1 MTLRPLLML
10 GLCASTARAQHDMSR
25 MGTPAS
31 APVIDVNGSRL
42 ASGTSWLPDS
52 AAVPMFDWSARTWT
66 FMAHG
71 KAFGTFDRQWTLHGD
86 SRAALLDWEM
96 ASAMRS
102 VGRGALRV
110 AVMTSLESLFLPDTG
125 YPQLL
130 QSGETFRGRRVANTQ
145 HPHDLIGELS
155 TSYDYPLMSGLAV
168 SFYAAAVGEPALGPV
183 AYQHRQSSTD
193 DPFAPLGHHWQDAT
207 HASHG
212 VATLGFYT
220 RWLKVEGSTFN
231 AREPDENRLDVDYHG
246 ARLDSYSGRATVAL
260 HGKVVASAWAGF
272 LEGDDPL
279 APTIGMQRYGLSVLT
294 DTRGIR
300 GGRFSTA
307 VIWGLNNHH
316 HDERLHDH
324 DDAAVQMTHHLASS
338 VLAEATLGVG
348 ARTRVFTRLEQV
360 QKMADDLAFLGG
372 NLMET
377 FNVRA
382 ASLGAAHDFTTARHL
397 AFGVGGRL
405 TFNFLPET
413 LRYTY
418 TTTHPAGFALYLT
431 IAPRR
436 P

>member
-1 MTLRPLLML
+1 MTLRFLSIL
-10 GLCASTARAQHDMSR
+10 GLCVATAQAQHDMSHMR
-25 MGTPAS
+25 AAVPS
-31 APVIDVNGSRL
+31 VIEINASRL

-52 AAVPMFDWSARTWT
+52 AVVPMFDWRVGSWMV
-66 FMAHG
+66 MAHG
-71 KAFGTFDRQWTLHGD
+71 KGFGTFDRQWTLHGD
-86 SRAALLDWEM
+86 TRATLLDWEM
-96 ASAMRS
+96 ASATRTI
-102 VGRGALRV
+102 GRGSLRV
-110 AVMTSLESLFLPDTG
+110 AAMTSVESLFLPDTG

-155 TSYDYPLMSGLAV
+155 ASYDYPLIGGLAA
-168 SFYAAAVGEPALGPV
+168 SFYAGAVGEPALGPV
-183 AYQHRQSSTD
+183 AYQHRPSSTD

-212 VATLGFYT
+212 VATLGLYT
-220 RWLKVEGSTFN
+220 GWLKVEGSTFN
-231 AREPDENRLDVDYHG
+231 ARMPDENRLDIDYHG
-246 ARLDSYSGRATVAL
+246 ARLDSYSGRVTVAPN
-260 HGKVVASAWAGF
+260 GNVAASAWVGY
-272 LEGDDPL
+272 LQGDDPL
-279 APTIGMQRYGLSVLT
+279 APQIGMQRYGFSLLT

-324 DDAAVQMTHHLASS
+324 DAAVQMTHHLASS
-338 VLAEATLGVG
+338 VLAEATLGLG
-348 ARTRVFTRLEQV
+348 PRTRVFTRLEQV

-382 ASLGAAHDFTTARHL
+382 ATLGASHEFSTVREV
-397 AFGVGGRL
+397 AFGAGGRL